1 MSRTR
6 TRVLGVPLESPES
19 PGECFTKAINS
30 TTAFFYMS
38 TYWLLK
44 STYIHF
50 FFSYS
55 FGACL
60 SRLSFIAGVREGQ
73 VVSAWS
79 AWFVAVL
86 VEQSSGKVR
95 VRAPSKLEITM
106 SRKNVFF
113 FTQDGERWKPW

>member
-1 MSRTR
+1 M
-6 TRVLGVPLESPES
+6 LGVPLESPES
-19 PGECFTKAINS
+19 PGECFTEAIDS
-30 TTAFFYMS
+30 TTAFRCMS

-44 STYIHF
+44 STFIHF
-50 FFSYS
+50 CYSYL

-60 SRLSFIAGVREGQ
+60 SLSFLAGVREGQ
-73 VVSAWS
+73 VASAWL

-106 SRKNVFF
+106 SRKNGVF